1 MTSYI
6 WHVLLKNK
14 HILSLCLFIILNGL
28 TAVGAFFCP
37 LYYQQD
43 DTLPVMLV
51 MIMVSS
57 IILFVLTLSPT
68 NRLININIVAF
79 FYGLLWASQLII
91 KHDLLTE
98 YQHPIL
104 MISLLT
110 VLLIATLSFINNIN
124 AFILY
129 CLPVYLVVFWLDDS
143 KYGLWLLFTTL
154 LPALGITFHYQI
166 QKHHAEFNRRMMN
179 KYQEEQERLNDL
191 SMLDPLTGLYNR
203 RGFQNRFD
211 NIMAQ
216 GKGNHFILLLDI
228 DRFKSYND
236 HYGHSM
242 GDQTLTRVSAAI
254 RDAVRAKDIVSR
266 YGGEEFLVM
275 LTDIQSTHALQTAER
290 IRQYVYNLN
299 ITHQFSNEMD
309 GNITI
314 SIGITPLQGNNLEQA
329 LLLADQALYKA
340 KNHGRNKILPTEMF
354 DLQ

>member
-14 HILSLCLFIILNGL
+14 HMLSLCLFILLNGL
-28 TAVGAFFCP
+28 TAVAALFCP
-37 LYYQQD
+37 LYSQQD
-43 DTLPVMLV
+43 ITLPVILV
-51 MIMVSS
+51 IASS
-57 IILFVLTLSPT
+57 IILLALTLFYAS
-68 NRLININIVAF
+68 RLININIIAF
-79 FYGLLWASQLII
+79 FYGLFWASQLFI
-91 KHDLLTE
+91 KNDLPAE
-98 YQHPIL
+98 YQHAVL
-104 MISLLT
+104 MISLLS

-129 CLPVYLVVFWLDDS
+129 CLPVYLAIFWLDDS
-143 KYGLWLLFTTL
+143 KNGLWLVFITL
-154 LPALGITFHYQI
+154 LPVLGITFQYQI
-166 QKHHAEFNRRMMN
+166 QKRHAEFNQRMMN
-179 KYQEEQERLNDL
+179 KLQEEQERLNDL

-211 NIMAQ
+211 SIMAQ

-242 GDQTLTRVSAAI
+242 GDQTLIRVSAAI
-254 RDAVRAKDIVSR
+254 RDAVRAKDLVAR

-275 LTDIQSTHALQTAER
+275 LTDIQGTHALQTAER
-290 IRQYVYNLN
+290 IRQYVYDLN
-299 ITHQFSNEMD
+299 ITHQFNNEID
-309 GNITI
+309 ENITI
-314 SIGITPLQGNNLEQA
+314 SIGITPLQGNDLEQA

-340 KNHGRNKILPTEMF
+340 KNHGRNKILPTELF